1 MTEQERRSYP
11 RFERRDILIKLLDPL
26 DRVIDDKTVLADI
39 SQGGAGLTTR
49 ARVLPGE
56 SIKFHV
62 LLPNGKLAT
71 GLGKVRWVAEQ
82 NPSFSRQIGIE
93 FMDFGWGGFGRL
105 QEALGGGSDL
115 SPAGE
120 AGFLDAML
128 MGACAMVGFLI
139 FRASAPHP
147 AVLDG
152 TLSVVA
158 IGVVAFL
165 ATLLK
170 R

>member
-1 MTEQERRSYP
+1 MREVERRNYP
-11 RFERRDILIKLLDPL
+11 RFQRRDIRLTLLDPL
-26 DRVIDDKTVLADI
+26 DRVLDDKTELADI

-62 LLPNGKLAT
+62 LLPNGKLAS

-82 NPSFSRQIGIE
+82 NPTFSRQIGIE
-93 FMDFGWGGFGRL
+93 FMDFGWGGFGSL
-105 QEALGGGSDL
+105 QATLSGGSDL
-115 SPAGE
+115 IPASGN
-120 AGFLDAML
+120 AFLDALL
-128 MGACAMVGFLI
+128 MGACAIVGFLI

-152 TLSVVA
+152 SMAVVA
-158 IGVVAFL
+158 TGVLAFL
-165 ATLLK
+165 MTLLK